1 METDFLCLEKMGIDK
16 EGYLVVGIIEK
27 REQTHRT
34 GTHTEVFHHALLR
47 GEREFALVE
56 LMLDVVDVHLMVGVH
71 DDEVMAVAFMVAEEE
86 VLAKGSTLT
95 PVVLGGLSNGGS
107 LGVLI
112 VFVGDAQLVE
122 ILVNYRLSV
131 HNDARINVVMIE
143 YVVPL

>member
-1 METDFLCLEKMGIDK
+1 METDFLRLAQMGIDK

-34 GTHTEVFHHALLR
+34 GTHTEVFHHTLLR
-47 GEREFALVE
+47 GEREFALMQFV
-56 LMLDVVDVHLMVGVH
+56 LNVVYVHLMVGVH
-71 DDEVMAVAFMVAEEE
+71 DDEVMAIAFMVAEEE
-86 VLAKGSTLT
+86 VLAKSGTLT
-95 PVVLGGLSNGGS
+95 PVVLGGLSNGGC

-131 HNDARINVVMIE
+131 HNDARLKVVIME
-143 YVVPL
+143 